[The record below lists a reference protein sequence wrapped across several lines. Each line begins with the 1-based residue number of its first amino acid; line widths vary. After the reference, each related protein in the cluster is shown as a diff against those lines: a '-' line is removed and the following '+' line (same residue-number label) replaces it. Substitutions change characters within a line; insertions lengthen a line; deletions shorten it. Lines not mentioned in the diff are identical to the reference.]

1 LRELM
6 MGHPSS
12 GAWEL
17 HSGDG
22 PMTARRRILV
32 RNVLLLVLLS
42 GNLYFLWEGS
52 VRLLAPRQARMEMLG
67 RESLAVKDLVLGHRL
82 RPGPWQ

>member
-1 LRELM
+1 
-6 MGHPSS
+6 
-12 GAWEL
+12 
-17 HSGDG
+17 
-22 PMTARRRILV
+22 MTARRRILV